1 MNDSRELTHLN
12 IIVLVAG
19 GGAEIAIQEYQLP
32 RVLDIGRIRL
42 AISFRGTQ
50 PRFSLSSAARGT
62 SACRLCPVG
71 ERSVCI
77 SRNSV
82 TSIHRHPTVGRV
94 LVVGLGVGTSHVL

>member
-1 MNDSRELTHLN
+1 MAHFGMNDSRELTHLN

-50 PRFSLSSAARGT
+50 PRFSLSSPR
-62 SACRLCPVG
+62 R
-71 ERSVCI
+71 E
-77 SRNSV
+77 
-82 TSIHRHPTVGRV
+82 GRV
-94 LVVGLGVGTSHVL
+94 RADSAL